1 MTLARRKK
9 PARCPDGLPP
19 KVRPRPP
26 QERPATDL
34 RREAAQ
40 RECQIR
46 IPGICTPHPED
57 CVLAHAQTP
66 AGIRGGGQKAP
77 DLIGA
82 WACSA
87 CHNEYDRRT
96 RKVDADFARM
106 CFYEGVLRTQA
117 ILIAEGK
124 VKW

>member
-1 MTLARRKK
+1 MANLRK
-9 PARCPDGLPP
+9 
-19 KVRPRPP
+19 
-26 QERPATDL
+26 
-34 RREAAQ
+34 EAAF
-40 RECQIR
+40 RECQVR
-46 IPGICTPHPED
+46 IPGICRAHPED

-66 AGIRGGGQKAP
+66 AGIRGMGQKAP

-87 CHNEYDRRT
+87 CHDEYDRRT
-96 RKVDADFARM
+96 RKVDVDFARM

-117 ILIAEGK
+117 VLIAEGK

>member
-1 MTLARRKK
+1 MLARRKK
-9 PARCPDGLPP
+9 RPPQEGLPP
-19 KVRPRPP
+19 KVRPRPV
-26 QERPATDL
+26 QEQPATNL
-34 RREAAQ
+34 RKEAAN
-40 RECQIR
+40 RMCQVR
-46 IPGICTPHPED
+46 IPGVCRARHDD

-66 AGIRGGGQKAP
+66 AGIRGMGQKAP

-96 RKVDADFARM
+96 RLLEVDFVRL

-117 ILIAEGK
+117 ILIAEDK
-124 VKW
+124 IKW